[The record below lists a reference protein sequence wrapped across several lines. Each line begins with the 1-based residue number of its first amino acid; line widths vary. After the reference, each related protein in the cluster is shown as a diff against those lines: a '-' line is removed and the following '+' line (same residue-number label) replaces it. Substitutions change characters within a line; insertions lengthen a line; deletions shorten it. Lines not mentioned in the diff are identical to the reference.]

1 MKILITTPNG
11 CVGRKIVP
19 ELLAP
24 EFSVRVIT
32 RHPGRLAND
41 IREQVEIVRGSTD
54 DASTLREALEGVD
67 AMFWCIPRPPIEET
81 NIRSHYE
88 RFACAAAQAVREAGT
103 PRVVSISPSAASVQ
117 AAVED
122 ILNSSGAAIRHLRCG
137 RFTENPYIPIST
149 TAAADIADVALRL
162 LVRTD
167 WNGIESLSLRG
178 LADPEHDQLFETLL
192 T

>member
-1 MKILITTPNG
+1 MKILITTPKG

-32 RHPGRLAND
+32 RHPGRLPSD

-54 DASTLREALEGVD
+54 DISTLCKALEGVD
-67 AMFWCIPRPPIEET
+67 AMFWCIPRPSLQET
-81 NIRSHYE
+81 NVRRHYE
-88 RFACAAAQAVREAGT
+88 RFARAASQAIREAGT

-122 ILNSSGAAIRHLRCG
+122 ILNESGAAIRHLRCD
-137 RFTENPYIPIST
+137 RFTENPYIPISP

-167 WNGIESLSLRG
+167 WKGVESLSLRG

>member
-11 CVGRKIVP
+11 RVGGKIVP

-24 EFSVRVIT
+24 EFSVRVMT
-32 RHPGRLAND
+32 RHPGRLPND
-41 IREQVEIVRGSTD
+41 IRGQVEIVRGSTD
-54 DASTLREALEGVD
+54 DISTLCKALEGVD

-137 RFTENPYIPIST
+137 RFTENPYI
-149 TAAADIADVALRL
+149 
-162 LVRTD
+162 
-167 WNGIESLSLRG
+167 
-178 LADPEHDQLFETLL
+178 
-192 T
+192 

>member
-24 EFSVRVIT
+24 EFSVRIVT
-32 RHPGRLAND
+32 RHPYRLPSD

-54 DASTLREALEGVD
+54 DASTLCKALEGVD
-67 AMFWCIPRPPIEET
+67 AMFWCIPRPWLQET
-81 NIRSHYE
+81 NVRRHYE
-88 RFACAAAQAVREAGT
+88 RFARAASKAIRETGT
-103 PRVVSISPSAASVQ
+103 QRVVSISPSAASVQ

-149 TAAADIADVALRL
+149 AAATDIADVALRL

-167 WNGIESLSLRG
+167 WKGVESLSLRG
-178 LADPEHDQLFETLL
+178 LAAPEHDQLFETLL